1 MDECEISKKEKKGKG
16 KEKRKTKLVANQHLR
31 YEHKHFVLFLCDLTP

>member
-1 MDECEISKKEKKGKG
+1 MNVRLVRTKEKKGKG
-16 KEKRKTKLVANQHLR
+16 KEKRKTKPVANQHLL